1 MASIKIKFRQSS
13 VERRRGTVYYQII
26 HKRMIRQIKTRYCI
40 FADEWDCKRSSLVIP
55 AGADA
60 PRRDFLLS
68 VSRHITQDTE
78 RIETIISQ
86 FKLQNEDFSSDDI
99 VAKFYSQ
106 RECVSVFTFMQGII
120 AQLKNLGKIRT
131 SETYTA
137 TLSSFKKFCDY
148 KDLSIGEINCSL
160 MGRYEAWLKSNGS
173 CPNTVSFYMRII
185 RAVYNRA
192 VEKGIIMQGNP
203 FKHVYTGVAKTMKRA
218 VPLSTLRR
226 IRTLDLA
233 GKPRL
238 AFARDMFF
246 FSFYTRGMSFIDI
259 AYLKKTDIN
268 SGSLVY
274 RRRKTGQ
281 RLTIKWEDCMAEIAG
296 RYGNRDSVYILPVI
310 TGPGGDVRRQVK
322 NALCRINRALKEIAR
337 MVKSDIPLTMY
348 CARHSWASI
357 ARSKNVPL
365 AVISE
370 SLGHSSEKITQIYF
384 SSLDANVV
392 DEANELVIS
401 AL

>member
-1 MASIKIKFRQSS
+1 M
-13 VERRRGTVYYQII
+13 
-26 HKRMIRQIKTRYCI
+26 
-40 FADEWDCKRSSLVIP
+40 
-55 AGADA
+55 
-60 PRRDFLLS
+60 S

-106 RECVSVFTFMQGII
+106 QECVSVFTFMQGII

-192 VEKGIIMQGNP
+192 VEKGIIMQANP

-246 FSFYTRGMSFIDI
+246 FSFYTRGMSFIDM

-268 SGSLVY
+268 SGNLVY

-281 RLTIKWEDCMAEIAG
+281 RLTIKLEDCMAEIAWK
-296 RYGNRDSVYILPVI
+296 YGNRTVCTS
-310 TGPGGDVRRQVK
+310 
-322 NALCRINRALKEIAR
+322 CR
-337 MVKSDIPLTMY
+337 
-348 CARHSWASI
+348 
-357 ARSKNVPL
+357 
-365 AVISE
+365 
-370 SLGHSSEKITQIYF
+370 
-384 SSLDANVV
+384 
-392 DEANELVIS
+392 
-401 AL
+401 

>member
-1 MASIKIKFRQSS
+1 M
-13 VERRRGTVYYQII
+13 
-26 HKRMIRQIKTRYCI
+26 
-40 FADEWDCKRSSLVIP
+40 
-55 AGADA
+55 
-60 PRRDFLLS
+60 S

-106 RECVSVFTFMQGII
+106 QECVSVFTFMQGII

-192 VEKGIIMQGNP
+192 VEKGIIMQANP

-246 FSFYTRGMSFIDI
+246 FSFYTRGMSFIDM

-268 SGSLVY
+268 SGNLVY

-281 RLTIKWEDCMAEIAG
+281 RLTIKLEDCMAEIAWK
-296 RYGNRDSVYILPVI
+296 YGNRDSVYILPVI
-310 TGPGGDVRRQVK
+310 TRPGGDVRRQVK